1 MRGQTH
7 NLSSSQNRPKAP
19 RLTFRALCCALP
31 QDVPGTHG
39 MAVLPT
45 CGGPGAGGSVQRGR
59 GEVGG
64 KPRSAEAGGRALP
77 STITTILL
85 FPFLR
90 FRVQR
95 GLPTDAVFPLMFY
108 FKVYKHHSIGFDAS
122 LQKYS
127 PKRVISPSTYPR
139 IEISKENKS
148 T

>member
-1 MRGQTH
+1 MRGQTC

-19 RLTFRALCCALP
+19 RLTFRALCPALP

-45 CGGPGAGGSVQRGR
+45 DGGPGAGGSVQRGG

-64 KPRSAEAGGRALP
+64 KPRSWEARGRALP
-77 STITTILL
+77 GTITTISL
-85 FPFLR
+85 FPALR
-90 FRVQR
+90 FRVQH
-95 GLPTDAVFPLMFY
+95 GLPTGAVFPLMFY

-127 PKRVISPSTYPR
+127 PKRVISPSPFPR
-139 IEISKENKS
+139 IELSKENKFS
-148 T
+148 